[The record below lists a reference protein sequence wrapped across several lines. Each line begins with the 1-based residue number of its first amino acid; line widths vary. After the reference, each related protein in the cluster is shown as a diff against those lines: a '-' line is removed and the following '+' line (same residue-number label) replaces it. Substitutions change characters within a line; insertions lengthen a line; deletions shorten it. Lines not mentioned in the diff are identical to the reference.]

1 MCVFNFNKNKYSFL
15 KKKKNACR
23 TTSGVVPG
31 TQWLSNTL
39 VKLCWAATQYR
50 APVPILACLG
60 IRFSEASTDF
70 FFFPKKLFRRKL
82 KEGLEPK
89 PKVFPTRCTPWLCPP
104 LREIQKRM
112 QTDGSWDSRVGI
124 LKSGKG
130 LKIPMSSA
138 FLPTNS
144 PLYSAYN
151 HWTLFLRIHLQMYL
165 KVKMIISE
173 EDRHSTSP
181 MHFALRH

>member
-1 MCVFNFNKNKYSFL
+1 MQNNIWCGAWHTMVIKHT
-15 KKKKNACR
+15 CE
-23 TTSGVVPG
+23 VVLSCNSIQGSSPHPG
-31 TQWLSNTL
+31 MSRNQ
-39 VKLCWAATQYR
+39 
-50 APVPILACLG
+50 ILRSLYG
-60 IRFSEASTDF
+60 FF

-89 PKVFPTRCTPWLCPP
+89 PKVFPTRCTPWLCSP